1 MSAAAPPAA
10 AREADLRAMV
20 RDAVAF
26 SLMVGV
32 GETYVPAFVLAAGH
46 GAVAAGLVAT
56 LPMLAGAVFQLVTP
70 VASRRLGSYRRWVV
84 ACARLQALA
93 FVPLVGAALSGALP
107 LPWIFA
113 ASAAYW
119 GFGMATGPAWNAWA
133 SALVPPERRARF
145 FAHRSRLAQ
154 MALFAGITL
163 GGVALDHSAGHGHA
177 LTTFGALFAAALVFR
192 WISAAQL
199 ARQSEPAGLAAGQRV
214 LSLGEVLASLRRGD
228 AGRLLLY
235 LLGMQV
241 AVQVAA
247 PFFTPFMLGHL
258 KLSYW
263 AFTALTASS
272 FLARI
277 AALPFLGRL
286 AHRHGAGA
294 LLRLGAVGIVPL
306 PALWLVSD
314 RVDYLLVLQVL
325 SGTAWAALELGTLLA
340 FFEGLEESERASIL
354 SVFNFA
360 NTVAMAAGSLVG
372 GLLLREIGTPG
383 HAYTVLFVVS
393 VTLRLAVLFLVP
405 RRLRPVPVPE
415 YVGLRTV
422 AVRPAVGAIQRPIL
436 PTFAVDDAPPP
447 ATGEERARALEPP
460 HPR

>member
-1 MSAAAPPAA
+1 VSAAAPPAA

-263 AFTALTASS
+263 AVWRTGTAPALCCASVPWASS
-272 FLARI
+272 RCPRSGSCRTGWTTCWCSRCSPGRPGRRSSWARCW
-277 AALPFLGRL
+277 RSS
-286 AHRHGAGA
+286 R
-294 LLRLGAVGIVPL
+294 
-306 PALWLVSD
+306 VS
-314 RVDYLLVLQVL
+314 R
-325 SGTAWAALELGTLLA
+325 
-340 FFEGLEESERASIL
+340 RASAQA
-354 SVFNFA
+354 S
-360 NTVAMAAGSLVG
+360 
-372 GLLLREIGTPG
+372 
-383 HAYTVLFVVS
+383 
-393 VTLRLAVLFLVP
+393 
-405 RRLRPVPVPE
+405 
-415 YVGLRTV
+415 
-422 AVRPAVGAIQRPIL
+422 
-436 PTFAVDDAPPP
+436 
-447 ATGEERARALEPP
+447 
-460 HPR
+460 